1 MDSNAT
7 EEINGTLPVNGNQ
20 TWVEGNT
27 SELIDNPA
35 LEQNETQVE
44 LKITVYVPIVNTLAC
59 ERDENGTYRFRGMIL
74 SDGGGEITEAG
85 FLISRSIRFVD
96 SIRFISSLKPGQS
109 QWAKRI
115 SKLEAGTRYYYRAYA
130 QNKAGENVGP
140 IKRLRTPELVSPT
153 DWWNRAVTV
162 GDGWMRLDWLGSFRR
177 YSGTDWIYHS
187 KIGWLYV
194 KSDEA
199 GGLWMWNDKQRWMWT
214 QKRVWPYLYLDRS
227 GKWLCFITKI
237 GGKAI
242 FYDFKTLKHYY

>member
-1 MDSNAT
+1 M
-7 EEINGTLPVNGNQ
+7 
-20 TWVEGNT
+20 
-27 SELIDNPA
+27 
-35 LEQNETQVE
+35 
-44 LKITVYVPIVNTLAC
+44 
-59 ERDENGTYRFRGMIL
+59 
-74 SDGGGEITEAG
+74 
-85 FLISRSIRFVD
+85 
-96 SIRFISSLKPGQS
+96 
-109 QWAKRI
+109 
-115 SKLEAGTRYYYRAYA
+115 
-130 QNKAGENVGP
+130 GP